1 MVPIPT
7 INPPP
12 NTIGRAPNLSTAQPI
27 SGPPA
32 LPSAR
37 ARLNT
42 SDICAEVSPR
52 SVCIGVKKR
61 GNPCEMEPFPN
72 IPTKEETTTTHHP

>member
-1 MVPIPT
+1 MPT
-7 INPPP
+7 IKPPP
-12 NTIGRAPNLSTAQPI
+12 NTIGRAPKRSTAHPI

-61 GNPCEMEPFPN
+61 GNPWEIDPFPN
-72 IPTKEETTTTHHP
+72 IPTKLETTTTHHP

>member
-1 MVPIPT
+1 MPAVS
-7 INPPP
+7 PPASI
-12 NTIGRAPNLSTAQPI
+12 IGRAPKRSTTQPT

-42 SDICAEVSPR
+42 SDICDADSPN
-52 SVCIGVKKR
+52 SVWIGVKKR
-61 GNPCEMEPFPN
+61 GNPCDMEPLPN
-72 IPTKEETTTTHHP
+72 IPKMDAAVITHHP